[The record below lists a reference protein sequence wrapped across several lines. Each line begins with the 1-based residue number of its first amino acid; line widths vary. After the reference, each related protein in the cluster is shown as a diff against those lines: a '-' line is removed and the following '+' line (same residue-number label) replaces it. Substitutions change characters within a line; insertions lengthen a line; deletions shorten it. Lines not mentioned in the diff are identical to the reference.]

1 MYNLKRIVR
10 GLWRYKSFS
19 IINFLGLS
27 IGIAAIMI
35 LFLIASYEKSFDKL
49 HTDRDNV
56 YRVVSKRQ
64 LAGENIFESQVPYP
78 TAKFFRTEYAGAI
91 ATQINFDN
99 DRDIKIGEQPPFAEK
114 NIVFADSLF
123 FKVMDFS
130 NINNF
135 WIRGNPADAMSG
147 PNKAVLTEST
157 AKKYFGNSDPMG
169 KTFRISNKADIT
181 VVGLVKDIPST
192 SHLPANLFVSFAT
205 LTKDFMA
212 GVELDS
218 WDFTSNG
225 YCYIRLPGAEAV
237 PAVTGALNAVIQKKA
252 ETELGKKKTF
262 SIQPISAIHFDE
274 VYSSPTYTVSSKYL
288 QMLMLLGIFIILIAC
303 INYINLSTSLAF
315 LKSKEIGIRKTIGA
329 TRKQLFFY
337 YLAETLFITTVAA
350 IIGAGIVIATLPYV
364 NQLLDK
370 SIELSQLL
378 NPQFLLAA
386 LASLVVISLLSGAY
400 PAIILSG
407 FNPIVSLK
415 NQFVVPKQSSA
426 ILRKSLVIFQFTTSI
441 VLIICTIVIAR
452 QVNFFKNKSLGFNK
466 EAVLEVGL
474 PESDSTRIESFRTQ
488 LQNQAGIRSLSFCL
502 GAPVSD
508 NGLNTSFKAP
518 ELSEK
523 TEYSIK
529 VMPADQNYLQTYD
542 LKLLAGRWFFPSEEK
557 NLGTAVVINETT
569 AKQLGFKQPSEAIG
583 KKISI
588 GLNEM
593 SPAVIGVVKDF
604 HTNTLHKA
612 ITATCITP
620 FPYFYYAAGIRV
632 DPSNIRQSL
641 ATIEA
646 AFRKVYPND
655 VYEFNF
661 IDETLARRYDQENR
675 DYSLFKAFAIISIFI
690 CCIGLWGL
698 IAFVVVRKTREIG
711 IRKVLGASAAGI
723 VGLLSKDFLRLVI
736 IALVI
741 ASPVAWYF
749 MSRWLENFVY
759 RIDISWW
766 IFLLAGVL
774 AVLIAVLTIS
784 FQAIRA
790 AVSNPVKS
798 LRTE

>member
-1 MYNLKRIVR
+1 MYSLKRIVR

-27 IGIAAIMI
+27 IGFAAIMI

-49 HTDRDNV
+49 HSDRDNI
-56 YRVVSKRQ
+56 YRVVSQKQ
-64 LAGENIFESQVPYP
+64 QGGEAVFESAVPYP
-78 TAKFFRTEYAGAI
+78 TAKFFRAEYAGAI
-91 ATQINFDN
+91 ATQINFDE
-99 DRDIKIGEQPPFAEK
+99 DRDIKIGEQAPFAEK
-114 NIVFADSLF
+114 NIVYADSLF
-123 FKVMDFS
+123 FKVMDFTS
-130 NINNF
+130 IKNF
-135 WIRGNPADAMSG
+135 WISGNPADAMNG

-157 AKKYFGNSDPMG
+157 AKKYYGNVDPIG

-181 VVGLVKDIPST
+181 VVGLVKDIPT
-192 SHLPANLFVSFAT
+192 TTHLPVNLFVSYAT

-212 GVELDS
+212 GVELDN

-225 YCYIRLPGAEAV
+225 YCYIKLPGVEKV
-237 PAVTGALNAVIQKKA
+237 PAVTSALNAVIQKNA
-252 ETELGKKKTF
+252 INELAKKRTF
-262 SIQPISAIHFDE
+262 SLQPISAIHFDE
-274 VYSSPTYTVSSKYL
+274 VYSSPNYTVSNKYL
-288 QMLMLLGIFIILIAC
+288 QMLLLLGVFIILIAC

-329 TRKQLFFY
+329 SRKQLFFY
-337 YLAETLFITTVAA
+337 YLTETLFITGVAA
-350 IIGAGIVIATLPYV
+350 IIGVGIVIASLPYV

-370 SIELSQLL
+370 SIEASQLL
-378 NPQFLLAA
+378 GPQFVLGAIG
-386 LASLVVISLLSGAY
+386 SLVVISLLSGAY
-400 PAIILSG
+400 PAVVLSG
-407 FNPIVSLK
+407 FNPILSLK
-415 NQFVVPKQSSA
+415 NQFITPKQSSA

-474 PESDSTRIESFRTQ
+474 PESDSTRIENFRVL
-488 LQNQAGIRSLSFCL
+488 LQNQSGIRSLSFCL

-508 NGLNTSFKAP
+508 NGLNTSLKAP
-518 ELSEK
+518 ELPGN
-523 TEYSIK
+523 TEHNIK
-529 VMPADQNYLQTYD
+529 VIPADKNYLQTYD
-542 LKLLAGRWFFPSEEK
+542 LKLVAGRWFLPSEEK
-557 NLGTAVVINETT
+557 NLGTAAVINETT
-569 AKQLGFKQPSEAIG
+569 AKQLGYTQPTDVIG
-583 KKISI
+583 KKITI
-588 GLNEM
+588 GLNGM
-593 SPAVIGVVKDF
+593 SPPVIGVVKDF

-620 FPYFYYAAGIRV
+620 FPHFYYAAGIRL
-632 DPSNIRQSL
+632 DPNSIRQSL
-641 ATIEA
+641 GAIEL

-655 VYEFNF
+655 VYSFNF
-661 IDETLARRYDQENR
+661 IDETLAKRYDQENR
-675 DYSLFKAFAIISIFI
+675 DYSLFKAFAVISIFI

-698 IAFVVVRKTREIG
+698 IAFVVVRKTKEIG

-741 ASPVAWYF
+741 ASPLAWYF
-749 MSRWLENFVY
+749 MNRWLENFVY

-766 IFLLAGVL
+766 MFLLAGAL
-774 AVLIAVLTIS
+774 AILIAVFTIS

-790 AVSNPVKS
+790 AIRNPVKS

>member
-1 MYNLKRIVR
+1 MYSLKRIVR
-10 GLWRYKSFS
+10 SLWRYKSFS

-35 LFLIASYEKSFDKL
+35 LFLIANYEKSFDKL
-49 HTDRDNV
+49 HSDRDNI
-56 YRVVSKRQ
+56 YRVVGQREQ
-64 LAGENIFESQVPYP
+64 GGDAIFESAVPYP
-78 TAKFFRTEYAGAI
+78 TAKFLRAEYSGVI

-99 DRDIKIGEQPPFAEK
+99 DRDIKIGDQAPFAEK

-123 FKVMDFS
+123 FKVMDYS
-130 NINNF
+130 SIKNF
-135 WIRGNPADAMSG
+135 WLSGNPADAMTG

-157 AKKYFGNSDPMG
+157 AKKYFGNVDPVG
-169 KTFRISNKADIT
+169 KTFRISNKADVT
-181 VVGLVKDIPST
+181 VVGLVKDIPT
-192 SHLPANLFVSFAT
+192 TTHLPANLFISFAT

-212 GVELDS
+212 GIDLDN

-225 YCYIRLPGAEAV
+225 YCYIKLPGDEAV
-237 PAVTGALNAVIQKKA
+237 PAVTNGLNAVIQKNA
-252 ETELGKKKTF
+252 ISEIAKKRKF
-262 SIQPISAIHFDE
+262 SLQPISAIHFDE
-274 VYSSPTYTVSSKYL
+274 VYSSPNYTVSSKYL
-288 QMLMLLGIFIILIAC
+288 QMLLLLGVFILLIAC
-303 INYINLSTSLAF
+303 INYVNLSTSLAF

-329 TRKQLFFY
+329 SRKQLFFY
-337 YLAETLFITTVAA
+337 YLTETLFITSVAT
-350 IIGAGIVIATLPYV
+350 IIGIGIVIVSLPYV

-370 SIELSQLL
+370 SIELGQLL
-378 NPQFLLAA
+378 TPKFVIGALL
-386 LASLVVISLLSGAY
+386 SLVVMSFLSGAY
-400 PAIILSG
+400 PAIVLSG
-407 FNPIVSLK
+407 FNPILSLK
-415 NQFVVPKQSSA
+415 NQFIIPKQSSA

-452 QVNFFKNKSLGFNK
+452 QVNYFKNKSLGFNK

-474 PESDSTRIESFRTQ
+474 PESDSTRIENFRVL

-518 ELSEK
+518 ELSEN
-523 TEYSIK
+523 TEYNIK
-529 VMPADQNYLQTYD
+529 VMPADKNYLQTYD

-557 NLGTAVVINETT
+557 NLGTAVVINEAT
-569 AKQLGFKQPSEAIG
+569 AKQLGYKPSDAIG
-583 KKISI
+583 KKITI
-588 GLNEM
+588 GLNSM
-593 SPAVIGVVKDF
+593 SPPVIGVVKDF
-604 HTNTLHKA
+604 HTNSLHKA
-612 ITATCITP
+612 ITAACITP

-632 DPSNIRQSL
+632 DPNNVRQSL
-641 ATIEA
+641 STIES

-655 VYEFNF
+655 VYTFNF
-661 IDETLARRYDQENR
+661 IDETLAKRYDQENR
-675 DYSLFKAFAIISIFI
+675 DYSLFKAFAVISIFI

-698 IAFVVVRKTREIG
+698 IAFVVVRKTKEIG
-711 IRKVLGASAAGI
+711 IRKVLGASATGI

-749 MSRWLENFVY
+749 MNRWLENFVY

-766 IFLLAGVL
+766 MFLLAGVL
-774 AVLIAVLTIS
+774 AILIAVLTIS

-790 AVSNPVKS
+790 AVRNPVKS